1 MQAQAIHPSGGTADG
16 RSPAKAR
23 GPGEAG
29 RRPGGPFFS
38 QGGRHPAALGVVQA
52 QRGGKSVWRRGKK
65 GTSAPLEG

>member
-29 RRPGGPFFS
+29 RRPAGPFLPGRS
-38 QGGRHPAALGVVQA
+38 TSCSARSRASPEGGEKRMEA
-52 QRGGKSVWRRGKK
+52 R
-65 GTSAPLEG
+65 